1 MNVLLVEPDY
11 YTRYPSLGL
20 LKLGTLHK
28 AQGDTVQLVRGIQE
42 VSFVPDRI
50 DIASL
55 FTWDWQPV
63 WRAVRHYKQVFPDA
77 EVRVGGIYA
86 SLLPEH
92 AAISGADTVHEGL
105 VQAAEWVRPDYS
117 LVPEWKSS
125 ILFATRG
132 CPRKCG
138 FCSVP
143 KLEGPPI
150 PGGASIES
158 QVEPGHK
165 KAVFFDNNVLA
176 LPNAKDIF
184 AELIELGIEVDFNQG
199 MDARL
204 INNDNAALIR
214 KMNMPFV
221 RMAFDYRGIRPWVER
236 AIETLK
242 AHGVRGRQIIFY
254 VLHNYVDDPEDFFE
268 RVRDLLQWGVVAYP
282 MRYEPLTTLKKGVY
296 VSPKWTDE
304 DLKMVGTARRV
315 LGFGGALPPYKGLV
329 EKFARAKN
337 FREAFSVRPMGGNWK
352 IPDGV
357 AQMAYEHEQQS
368 SIRKTYF
375 PSWRREKDWRK
386 TPLVTSSPGK

>member
-1 MNVLLVEPDY
+1 M
-11 YTRYPSLGL
+11 GL
-20 LKLGTLHK
+20 
-28 AQGDTVQLVRGIQE
+28 Q
-42 VSFVPDRI
+42 
-50 DIASL
+50 
-55 FTWDWQPV
+55 
-63 WRAVRHYKQVFPDA
+63 
-77 EVRVGGIYA
+77 
-86 SLLPEH
+86 
-92 AAISGADTVHEGL
+92 
-105 VQAAEWVRPDYS
+105 
-117 LVPEWKSS
+117 
-125 ILFATRG
+125 
-132 CPRKCG
+132 
-138 FCSVP
+138 
-143 KLEGPPI
+143 
-150 PGGASIES
+150 
-158 QVEPGHK
+158 
-165 KAVFFDNNVLA
+165 
-176 LPNAKDIF
+176 
-184 AELIELGIEVDFNQG
+184 VDFNQG

-204 INNDNAALIR
+204 IREDNAALIG

-221 RMAFDYRGIRPWVER
+221 RMAFDYRGIRPWVEG